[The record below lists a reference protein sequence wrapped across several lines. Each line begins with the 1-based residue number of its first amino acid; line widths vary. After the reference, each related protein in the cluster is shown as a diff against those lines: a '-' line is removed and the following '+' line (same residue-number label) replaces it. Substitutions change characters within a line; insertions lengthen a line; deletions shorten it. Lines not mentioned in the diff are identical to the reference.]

1 MDELLQELDP
11 EFYREARL
19 RLARAEI
26 NYLLRERAARERR
39 AKIPLG
45 TQRELSARLSHQVA

>member
-1 MDELLQELDP
+1 MDDLLQELDP
-11 EFYREARL
+11 DFYRAARL

-26 NYLLRERAARERR
+26 DHLLRERAARERR

-45 TQRELSARLSHQVA
+45 TQQELGRLPHRVA